1 MKIID
6 LLEDLLNHHSATASS
21 RSSALTALAKA
32 SYRLGEGLGEDG
44 KARVEEMLEGYRSS
58 ITLELQQRSCEYL
71 NLLSPQWDVVK
82 KEALDRMPVMDE
94 EAFRERRARY
104 TMGAGMGAFDDALG
118 AGDRSPKPQGSPSSS
133 APAAGPPPSKNGLPI
148 PSSSSNG
155 GGDLLDLE
163 DIFGG
168 GGASA
173 PAAAAAAVPPAVA
186 VAAPGAGNGAVA
198 AGGVDLLADV
208 FGGGGGLVPSK
219 AAPANATAAQVP
231 VAAPAAPAAATVG
244 GDSDDFGG
252 FEVAPPREEKMVA
265 FDKSGL
271 RVVFSPSKPDASDP
285 SKSKISI
292 AFTNTSDEE
301 ISGLVFQAAV
311 PKSFTMKM
319 GALSGHNLPPHSDG
333 VVSQEI
339 NVTNAMQG
347 TKSLMMKLK
356 IQFRRGT
363 VNVAEVAQ
371 VAQFPAGF

>member
-1 MKIID
+1 
-6 LLEDLLNHHSATASS
+6 
-21 RSSALTALAKA
+21 
-32 SYRLGEGLGEDG
+32 
-44 KARVEEMLEGYRSS
+44 
-58 ITLELQQRSCEYL
+58 
-71 NLLSPQWDVVK
+71 
-82 KEALDRMPVMDE
+82 
-94 EAFRERRARY
+94 
-104 TMGAGMGAFDDALG
+104 MGAGMGAFDDAPG
-118 AGDRSPKPQGSPSSS
+118 AGDRSPKPQASASSS
-133 APAAGPPPSKNGLPI
+133 APAAGPSPSKNGLPI

-168 GGASA
+168 GGGSA
-173 PAAAAAAVPPAVA
+173 PAAATPAAVPPAVA
-186 VAAPGAGNGAVA
+186 AAAPGAGNGAAAA

-219 AAPANATAAQVP
+219 AAPANTAPPVPAPPAP
-231 VAAPAAPAAATVG
+231 VAVG

-271 RVVFSPSKPDASDP
+271 RVVFSPSKPDGSDP
-285 SKSKISI
+285 SKSKVSI

-339 NVTNAMQG
+339 DVTNAMQG